1 MVRSTTNI
9 TKGQQKKWFVFNQLL
24 GIIITQFITPFPIH
38 TSHKVMRLG
47 RLGALSYT
55 LVTDPLR
62 CLYLL
67 EGLCNLAAITVG
79 GLLLS
84 TLRGQFPNLDVVA
97 YQSFIT
103 MCVNTIM
110 LLLLIS
116 LKRDANKSSMENSS
130 AGL

>member
-1 MVRSTTNI
+1 M
-9 TKGQQKKWFVFNQLL
+9 WFVFNQLL

-47 RLGALSYT
+47 ALSYT
-55 LVTDPLR
+55 LLVLVTDPLR

-116 LKRDANKSSMENSS
+116 VKRDANKLSMENSS

>member
-38 TSHKVMRLG
+38 TSHKVM

-110 LLLLIS
+110 HATTT
-116 LKRDANKSSMENSS
+116 DF
-130 AGL
+130 G

>member
-1 MVRSTTNI
+1 M
-9 TKGQQKKWFVFNQLL
+9 WFVFNQLL

-47 RLGALSYT
+47 ALSYT
-55 LVTDPLR
+55 LLVLVTDPLR

-116 LKRDANKSSMENSS
+116 VKRDANKSSMENSS